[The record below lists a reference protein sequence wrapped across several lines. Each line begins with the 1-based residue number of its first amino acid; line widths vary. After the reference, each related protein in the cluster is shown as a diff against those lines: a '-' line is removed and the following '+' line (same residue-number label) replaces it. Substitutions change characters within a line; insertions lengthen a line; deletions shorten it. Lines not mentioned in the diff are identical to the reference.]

1 MMIRATICLS
11 LPQTYT
17 IMKRITLLLASVF
30 IFNIANAAE
39 STDTLKSGSIQEV
52 VITGTRAATD
62 VRHLSQTVNVIDRT
76 AIEETHRTSLLPL
89 LTQQVS
95 GLFITQR
102 GYAGYGVSGG
112 SAGNITMRGMSGS
125 AARMLILIDGHPNY
139 AGIYG
144 HPIADSYQSLMTER
158 VEVLRGPASLL
169 YGSDAMA
176 GVINIVTK
184 KPKDGTNVRFNAG
197 YGSFN
202 TAETEL
208 SVNTRQ
214 GKLSAVAS
222 GSYNRTDGHRDNMN
236 FEQFGGY
243 AKIGYD
249 ISDNWNASANVDIT
263 RFKASQPG
271 PENAPLIDADQDI
284 TRGTSALFIENNYKK
299 TSGAVSFFYSWGDHW
314 INDGY
319 NEGAAPKL
327 FRFVSYDEMLGASA
341 WQSLNLFEG
350 NRLTLGFDYYR
361 YGGKANNHFVDGPQ
375 AGDDVLQVD
384 ASEDEIAGYAE
395 MRQMIGDWITLNAGL
410 RVDHHSKAGTELV
423 PQAGA
428 AFHLPANAEVKLSA
442 GKGFRYPIIREMF
455 MYNPANAEL
464 KAESL
469 WNYEIAFSQSL
480 LGGRLNYGLNLFL
493 MNVENTIQTLPNPGG
508 GGPLNQNS
516 GELKNKGIELQASY
530 LISKSFAVNGN
541 YSYLNMETPVVG
553 TPVHKVYLGGSF
565 NRKGWH
571 ASTGLQYINS
581 LYSAPKT
588 VQPVTVLANPD
599 KKENFLLWNAR
610 VSYQVSDMIGV
621 WVNGDNLL
629 NTKYQIND
637 GYPMP
642 GIAFMAGVT
651 LTL

>member
-1 MMIRATICLS
+1 
-11 LPQTYT
+11 
-17 IMKRITLLLASVF
+17 MKRIALILA
-30 IFNIANAAE
+30 AAAVSF
-39 STDTLKSGSIQEV
+39 STVQATEPSDSIIQEV

-62 VRHLSQTVNVIDRT
+62 VRHLSQTVNVVDRA
-76 AIEETHRTSLLPL
+76 AIEETNRTSLLPL
-89 LTQQVS
+89 LTEQVP

-112 SAGNITMRGMSGS
+112 AAGNISMRGMSGS
-125 AARMLILIDGHPNY
+125 SARMLILIDGHPNY

-184 KPKDGTNVRFNAG
+184 KPQDGTHAYIHAG

-202 TAETEL
+202 TAESEF
-208 SVNTRQ
+208 SVNTQQ

-243 AKIGYD
+243 AKLGYD
-249 ISDNWNASANVDIT
+249 ITDNWNASANVDIT

-271 PENAPLIDADQDI
+271 SENSPLIDADQDI
-284 TRGTSALFIENNYKK
+284 TRGTTALFVENNYAR
-299 TSGAVSFFYSWGDHW
+299 TSGAVSLFYSWGNHW

-319 NEGAAPKL
+319 APGATPKL

-341 WQSLNLFEG
+341 WQSASLFEG
-350 NRLTLGFDYYR
+350 NRLTVGLDYYR
-361 YGGKANNHFVDGPQ
+361 YGGKADNHFVDGPQ
-375 AGDDVLQVD
+375 EGEDVNQVD
-384 ASEDEIAGYAE
+384 QREDEIAGYIE
-395 MRQMIGDWITLNAGL
+395 MRQNIGSWLTLNAGL
-410 RVDHHSKAGTELV
+410 RADHHSKAGTELV

-428 AFHLPANAEVKLSA
+428 AFHLPANAEVKLSV
-442 GKGFRYPIIREMF
+442 GKGFRYPIIREMY
-455 MYNPANAEL
+455 MYPPKNDAL

-469 WNYEIAFSQSL
+469 WNYELAFSQTL
-480 LGGRLNYGLNLFL
+480 LSGKLNYGINLFYL
-493 MNVENTIQTLPNPGG
+493 DAKNIILTAPNPAGT
-508 GGPLNQNS
+508 PPMLNQNS
-516 GELKNKGIELQASY
+516 GELKNKGVELQASY
-530 LISKSFAVNGN
+530 MVSKSIAVHGN
-541 YSYLNMETPVVG
+541 YSYLDMENPVIG
-553 TPVHKVYLGGSF
+553 APEHKAYLGGSYTGNGLHF
-565 NRKGWH
+565 
-571 ASTGLQYINS
+571 STGLQYING
-581 LYSAPKT
+581 LYSA
-588 VQPVTVLANPD
+588 VGPD
-599 KKENFLLWNAR
+599 KKEDFLLWNAR
-610 VSYQVSDMIGV
+610 VSYQLTDMIQV

-642 GIAFMAGVT
+642 GIAFMAGIN
-651 LTL
+651 LSF

>member
-1 MMIRATICLS
+1 
-11 LPQTYT
+11 
-17 IMKRITLLLASVF
+17 MKRITLLLASAF

-62 VRHLSQTVNVIDRT
+62 VRHLSQTVNVVDRA
-76 AIEETHRTSLLPL
+76 AIEETNRTSLLPL
-89 LTQQVS
+89 LTEQVP

-112 SAGNITMRGMSGS
+112 AAGNISMRGMSGS
-125 AARMLILIDGHPNY
+125 SARMLILIDGHPNY

-184 KPKDGTNVRFNAG
+184 KPQDGTHAYVHAG

-202 TAETEL
+202 TAESEF

-243 AKIGYD
+243 AKLGYD
-249 ISDNWNASANVDIT
+249 ISKNWNVSANVDIT

-271 PENAPLIDADQDI
+271 SESAPLIDADQDI
-284 TRGTSALFIENNYKK
+284 TRGTSALFIENKYAR
-299 TSGAVSFFYSWGDHW
+299 TSGAVSLFYSWGNHW

-319 NEGAAPKL
+319 NVGTTPKL
-327 FRFVSYDEMLGASA
+327 FRFVSFDEMKGASA
-341 WQSLNLFEG
+341 WQSASLFEG
-350 NRLTLGFDYYR
+350 NRLTLGVDYYL
-361 YGGKANNHFVDGPQ
+361 YGGKANNHFVDGPG
-375 AGDDVLQVD
+375 AGTDDLQVD
-384 ASEDEIAGYAE
+384 AKEGEIAGYAE
-395 MRQMIGDWITLNAGL
+395 MRQMIGDWLTLNAGL

-442 GKGFRYPIIREMF
+442 GKGFRYPIIREMY
-455 MYNPANAEL
+455 MYPPKNDAL

-469 WNYEIAFSQSL
+469 WNYELAFSQTL
-480 LGGRLNYGLNLFL
+480 LSGKLNYGINLFYL
-493 MNVENTIQTLPNPGG
+493 DADNIILTADNPT
-508 GGPLNQNS
+508 PPPMKLNQNS
-516 GELKNKGIELQASY
+516 GELKNKGVEFQASY
-530 LISKSFAVNGN
+530 LVSKSIAIHGN
-541 YSYLNMETPVVG
+541 YSYLNMETPVIG
-553 TPVHKVYLGGSF
+553 APEHKAYLGGSYTD
-565 NRKGWH
+565 NGIH
-571 ASTGLQYINS
+571 VSTGLQYING
-581 LYSAPKT
+581 LYST
-588 VQPVTVLANPD
+588 VGPD

-610 VSYQVSDMIGV
+610 VSYQLTDMV
-621 WVNGDNLL
+621 QLWVNGDNLL

-642 GIAFMAGVT
+642 GIAFMGGFN
-651 LTL
+651 LSF

>member
-1 MMIRATICLS
+1 MKHIALILAAAAVSFGTAQATEPS
-11 LPQTYT
+11 
-17 IMKRITLLLASVF
+17 
-30 IFNIANAAE
+30 
-39 STDTLKSGSIQEV
+39 DSILQEV

-62 VRHLSQTVNVIDRT
+62 VRHLSQTVNVVDRT
-76 AIEETHRTSLLPL
+76 AIEETNRTSLLPL
-89 LTQQVS
+89 LTQQVP

-112 SAGNITMRGMSGS
+112 AAGNISMRGMSGS
-125 AARMLILIDGHPNY
+125 SARMLILIDGHPNY

-184 KPKDGTNVRFNAG
+184 KPKDGTSVRLNAG

-202 TAETEL
+202 TAESEL

-214 GKLSAVAS
+214 GKFSALAS

-243 AKIGYD
+243 AKLGYD

-284 TRGTSALFIENNYKK
+284 TRGTSALFIENNYRN
-299 TSGAVSFFYSWGDHW
+299 TSGAVSLFYSWGNHW
-314 INDGY
+314 INDGH
-319 NEGAAPKL
+319 NVGADPKA
-327 FRFVSYDEMLGASA
+327 FRFISYDEMWGASA
-341 WQSLNLFEG
+341 WQSASLFEG
-350 NRLTLGFDYYR
+350 NRLTLGLDYYR
-361 YGGKANNHFVDGPQ
+361 YGGKANNHFVDGPT
-375 AGDDVLQVD
+375 AGTDVLQVD
-384 ASEDEIAGYAE
+384 ASEDEIAGYIE
-395 MRQMIGDWITLNAGL
+395 DRQAIGDWLTLNAGL
-410 RVDHHSKAGTELV
+410 RIDHHSKAGTELV
-423 PQAGA
+423 PQAGV
-428 AFHLPANAEVKLSA
+428 AFHLPANAEVKLSV

-455 MYNPANAEL
+455 MYPPQNDAL

-469 WNYEIAFSQSL
+469 WNYEIAFSQTL
-480 LGGRLNYGLNLFL
+480 LSGKLYYGVNLFYL
-493 MNVENTIQTLPNPGG
+493 DAKNIIVTAPNPMA
-508 GGPLNQNS
+508 PPPMLNQNS
-516 GELKNKGIELQASY
+516 DELKNKGVELEASY

-541 YSYLNMETPVVG
+541 YSFLKMENPVIG
-553 TPVHKVYLGGSF
+553 APEHKVYLGGSYTQ
-565 NRKGWH
+565 GSLH
-571 ASTGLQYINS
+571 ASTGLQYING
-581 LYSAPKT
+581 LYS
-588 VQPVTVLANPD
+588 VVNANDPTKN
-599 KKENFLLWNAR
+599 KKENFMLWNAR
-610 VSYQVSDMIGV
+610 VAYQISDMIRV

-642 GIAFMAGVT
+642 GIAFMGGFT

>member
-1 MMIRATICLS
+1 
-11 LPQTYT
+11 
-17 IMKRITLLLASVF
+17 MKHIALILAAAAISF
-30 IFNIANAAE
+30 STAQAAE
-39 STDTLKSGSIQEV
+39 PSDSILQEV
-52 VITGTRAATD
+52 VITGTRSATD
-62 VRHLSQTVNVIDRT
+62 VRHLSQTVNVVDRA
-76 AIEETHRTSLLPL
+76 AIEEINRTSLLPL
-89 LTQQVS
+89 LTQQVP

-112 SAGNITMRGMSGS
+112 AAGNISMRGMSGS
-125 AARMLILIDGHPNY
+125 SARMLILIDGHPNY

-184 KPKDGTNVRFNAG
+184 KPKDGTSVRLNAG

-202 TAETEL
+202 TAESEL

-214 GKLSAVAS
+214 GKFSAVAS

-243 AKIGYD
+243 AKLGYD

-284 TRGTSALFIENNYKK
+284 TRGTSALFIENNYRN
-299 TSGAVSFFYSWGDHW
+299 TSGAVSLFYSWGNHW
-314 INDGY
+314 INDGH
-319 NEGAAPKL
+319 NVGADPKA
-327 FRFVSYDEMLGASA
+327 FRFISYDEMWGASA
-341 WQSLNLFEG
+341 WQSASLFEG
-350 NRLTLGFDYYR
+350 NRLTLGLDYYR
-361 YGGKANNHFVDGPQ
+361 YGGKANNHFVDGPT
-375 AGDDVLQVD
+375 AGTDVLQVD
-384 ASEDEIAGYAE
+384 ASEDEIAGYIE
-395 MRQMIGDWITLNAGL
+395 DRQAIGDWLTLNAGL

-423 PQAGA
+423 PQAGV
-428 AFHLPANAEVKLSA
+428 AFHLPANAEVKLSV
-442 GKGFRYPIIREMF
+442 GKGFRYPIIREMY
-455 MYNPANAEL
+455 MYKPANDAL

-469 WNYEIAFSQSL
+469 WNYELAFSQTL
-480 LGGRLNYGLNLFL
+480 LNGKLYYGVNLFYL
-493 MNVENTIQTLPNPGG
+493 DAKNIIVTAPNPMA
-508 GGPLNQNS
+508 PPPMLNQNT
-516 GELKNKGIELQASY
+516 GELKNKGVELEASY

-541 YSYLNMETPVVG
+541 YSFLKMENPVIG
-553 TPVHKVYLGGSF
+553 APEHKVYLGGSYTQ
-565 NRKGWH
+565 GSLH
-571 ASTGLQYINS
+571 ASTGLQYING
-581 LYSAPKT
+581 LYS
-588 VQPVTVLANPD
+588 VVNANDPTKN
-599 KKENFLLWNAR
+599 KKENFMLWNAR
-610 VSYQVSDMIGV
+610 VAYQISDMIRV

-642 GIAFMAGVT
+642 GIAFMGGFT

>member
-1 MMIRATICLS
+1 MKHIALILAAAVVSISTAHATEPS
-11 LPQTYT
+11 
-17 IMKRITLLLASVF
+17 
-30 IFNIANAAE
+30 
-39 STDTLKSGSIQEV
+39 DSILQEV
-52 VITGTRAATD
+52 VITGTRSATD
-62 VRHLSQTVNVIDRT
+62 VRHLSQTVNVVDRA
-76 AIEETHRTSLLPL
+76 AIEETNRTSLLPL
-89 LTQQVS
+89 LTEQVP

-112 SAGNITMRGMSGS
+112 AAGNISMRGMSGS
-125 AARMLILIDGHPNY
+125 SARMLILIDGHPNY

-144 HPIADSYQSLMTER
+144 HPIADSYQSLMAER

-184 KPKDGTNVRFNAG
+184 KPQDGTHAYIHAG

-202 TAETEL
+202 TAESEF

-214 GKLSAVAS
+214 GKMSAVAS

-243 AKIGYD
+243 AKLGYE
-249 ISDNWNASANVDIT
+249 ISNNWNASANVDIT

-271 PENAPLIDADQDI
+271 SESNLLTDADQDI
-284 TRGTSALFIENNYKK
+284 TRGTTALFIENNYKK
-299 TSGAVSFFYSWGDHW
+299 TTGAISVFYSWGNHW

-319 NEGAAPKL
+319 HVDTDPAKNETPKA
-327 FRFVSYDEMLGASA
+327 FRFISYDEMWGASA
-341 WQSLNLFEG
+341 WQSASLFEG

-361 YGGKANNHFVDGPQ
+361 YGGKANNHYVDGPN
-375 AGDDVLQVD
+375 AGTDDLQVD
-384 ASEDEIAGYAE
+384 ASEDEIAGYLE
-395 MRQMIGDWITLNAGL
+395 TRQTIGDWLTLNAGL

-428 AFHLPANAEVKLSA
+428 AFHLPANAEVKLSV

-455 MYNPANAEL
+455 MYPPKNDAL

-469 WNYEIAFSQSL
+469 WNYELAFSQTL
-480 LGGRLNYGLNLFL
+480 LDGKLNYGVNLFYL
-493 MNVENTIQTLPNPGG
+493 DADNIVVTAPNPMA
-508 GGPLNQNS
+508 PPPMLNQNT
-516 GELKNKGIELQASY
+516 GELKNKGVELQASY
-530 LISKSFAVNGN
+530 LVSKSIAVHGN
-541 YSYLNMETPVVG
+541 YSYLNMENPVIG
-553 TPVHKVYLGGSF
+553 APENKVYLGGSYT
-565 NRKGWH
+565 NNALH
-571 ASTGLQYINS
+571 VSTGLQYING
-581 LYSAPKT
+581 LYS
-588 VQPVTVLANPD
+588 VVNANDPTQN

-610 VSYQVSDMIGV
+610 VSYQISDMIGV

-642 GIAFMAGVT
+642 GIAFMAGFT

>member
-1 MMIRATICLS
+1 MKHIAFILAAAAVSISTAQATEPS
-11 LPQTYT
+11 
-17 IMKRITLLLASVF
+17 
-30 IFNIANAAE
+30 
-39 STDTLKSGSIQEV
+39 DSILQEV
-52 VITGTRAATD
+52 VITGTRNATD
-62 VRHLSQTVNVIDRT
+62 VRHLSQTVNVVDRA
-76 AIEETHRTSLLPL
+76 AIEETNRTSLLPL
-89 LTQQVS
+89 LTEQVP

-112 SAGNITMRGMSGS
+112 AAGNISMRGMSGS
-125 AARMLILIDGHPNY
+125 SARMLILIDGHPNY

-184 KPKDGTNVRFNAG
+184 KPQDGTHAYVHAG

-202 TAETEL
+202 TAESEF

-214 GKLSAVAS
+214 GKMSAVAS

-243 AKIGYD
+243 AKLGYD
-249 ISDNWNASANVDIT
+249 ISDNWNASANIDIT

-271 PENAPLIDADQDI
+271 SESAPLIDADQDI
-284 TRGTSALFIENNYKK
+284 TRGTTALFIENNYKK
-299 TSGAVSFFYSWGDHW
+299 TSGAVSVFYNWGNHW

-319 NEGAAPKL
+319 TPGTTPKA
-327 FRFVSYDEMLGASA
+327 FRFVSYDEMWGASA
-341 WQSLNLFEG
+341 WQSASLFEG

-361 YGGKANNHFVDGPQ
+361 YGGKANNHYVDGPNT
-375 AGDDVLQVD
+375 GTDDLQVD
-384 ASEDEIAGYAE
+384 ASEDEIAGYLE
-395 MRQMIGDWITLNAGL
+395 TRQTIGNWLTLNAGL

-428 AFHLPANAEVKLSA
+428 AFHLPANAEVKLSV

-455 MYNPANAEL
+455 MYPPKNDAL

-469 WNYEIAFSQSL
+469 WNYELAFSQTL
-480 LGGRLNYGLNLFL
+480 LDGKLNYGVNLFYL
-493 MNVENTIQTLPNPGG
+493 DADNIIVTAPNPMA
-508 GGPLNQNS
+508 PPPMLNQNT
-516 GELKNKGIELQASY
+516 GELKNKGVELQASY
-530 LISKSFAVNGN
+530 LVSKSIAVHGN
-541 YSYLNMETPVVG
+541 YSYLNMENPVIG
-553 TPVHKVYLGGSF
+553 APENKVYLGGSYT
-565 NRKGWH
+565 NNALH
-571 ASTGLQYINS
+571 VSTGLQYING
-581 LYSAPKT
+581 LYS
-588 VQPVTVLANPD
+588 VVNANDPTQN

-610 VSYQVSDMIGV
+610 VSYQISDMIGV

-642 GIAFMAGVT
+642 GIAFMAGFT

>member
-1 MMIRATICLS
+1 M
-11 LPQTYT
+11 
-17 IMKRITLLLASVF
+17 ASAF
-30 IFNIANAAE
+30 ILNIANAAE

-52 VITGTRAATD
+52 VITGTRAASD
-62 VRHLSQTVNVIDRT
+62 VRHLSQTVNVVDRA
-76 AIEETHRTSLLPL
+76 AIEETNRTSLLPL
-89 LTQQVS
+89 LTEQVP

-112 SAGNITMRGMSGS
+112 AAGNISMRGMSGS

-184 KPKDGTNVRFNAG
+184 KPQDGTHAYVHAG

-202 TAETEL
+202 TAESEF

-243 AKIGYD
+243 AKLGYD
-249 ISDNWNASANVDIT
+249 ISKNWNVSANVDIT

-271 PENAPLIDADQDI
+271 SESAPLIDADQDI
-284 TRGTSALFIENNYKK
+284 TRGTSALFIENKYAR
-299 TSGAVSFFYSWGDHW
+299 TSGAVSLFYSWGNHW

-319 NEGAAPKL
+319 NVGTTPKL
-327 FRFVSYDEMLGASA
+327 FRFVSFDEMKGASA
-341 WQSLNLFEG
+341 WQSASLFEG
-350 NRLTLGFDYYR
+350 NRLTLGVDYYI

-375 AGDDVLQVD
+375 AGTDDLQVD
-384 ASEDEIAGYAE
+384 AKEGEIAGYAE
-395 MRQMIGDWITLNAGL
+395 MRQMIGDWLTLNAGL
-410 RVDHHSKAGTELV
+410 RVDHHTKAGTEFV

-455 MYNPANAEL
+455 MYPPKNDAL

-480 LGGRLNYGLNLFL
+480 IDGRLNYGLNLFL
-493 MNVENTIQTLPNPGG
+493 MNAENIILTLPNPTA
-508 GGPLNQNS
+508 PPPMLNQNS
-516 GELKNKGIELQASY
+516 GKLKNKGVELQASY
-530 LISKSFAVNGN
+530 LVSKSIAVHGN
-541 YSYLNMETPVVG
+541 YSYLNMETPVIG
-553 TPVHKVYLGGSF
+553 APEHKAYLGGSYTD
-565 NRKGWH
+565 NGIH
-571 ASTGLQYINS
+571 VSTGLQYING
-581 LYSAPKT
+581 LYST
-588 VQPVTVLANPD
+588 VGPD

-610 VSYQVSDMIGV
+610 VSYQLTDMV
-621 WVNGDNLL
+621 QLWVNGDNLL

-642 GIAFMAGVT
+642 GIAFMGGFN
-651 LTL
+651 LSF